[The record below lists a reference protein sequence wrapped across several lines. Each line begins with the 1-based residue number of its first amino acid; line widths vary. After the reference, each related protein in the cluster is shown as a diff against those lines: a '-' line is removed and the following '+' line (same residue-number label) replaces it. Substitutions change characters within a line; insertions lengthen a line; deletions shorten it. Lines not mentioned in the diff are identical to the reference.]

1 MQGQIDK
8 LATADQLKEK
18 VSELQALISSNQTG
32 ISSLETKLA
41 EVKATAD
48 SKATLDQVKTILANY
63 ATNEKVTA
71 EANKI
76 VDAAIKALQE
86 KDIKDL
92 KTLIE
97 TAQTTAD
104 KDLKNR
110 VSCKAYLGE
119 ASFSRS
125 LAFSFLSFRKVSW
138 KFLRAFLILPVL
150 PLPKRCFLPHLSL
163 PCGRVLNPL
172 PSPRP
177 FQKGKGCNRPPVLR
191 TASL

>member
-48 SKATLDQVKTILANY
+48 SKA
-63 ATNEKVTA
+63 
-71 EANKI
+71 
-76 VDAAIKALQE
+76 
-86 KDIKDL
+86 
-92 KTLIE
+92 
-97 TAQTTAD
+97 
-104 KDLKNR
+104 
-110 VSCKAYLGE
+110 YLGE

-125 LAFSFLSFRKVSW
+125 LAFSFLSFRKVSR

-150 PLPKRCFLPHLSL
+150 PLPKRCFFDP
-163 PCGRVLNPL
+163 
-172 PSPRP
+172 PRP
-177 FQKGKGCNRPPVLR
+177 
-191 TASL
+191 SLAKEGSTS

>member
-104 KDLKNR
+104 KDFK
-110 VSCKAYLGE
+110 K
-119 ASFSRS
+119 
-125 LAFSFLSFRKVSW
+125 
-138 KFLRAFLILPVL
+138 
-150 PLPKRCFLPHLSL
+150 
-163 PCGRVLNPL
+163 
-172 PSPRP
+172 
-177 FQKGKGCNRPPVLR
+177 
-191 TASL
+191 

>member
-8 LATADQLKEK
+8 LATVDQLKEK

-41 EVKATAD
+41 EVN

-104 KDLKNR
+104 KD
-110 VSCKAYLGE
+110 
-119 ASFSRS
+119 
-125 LAFSFLSFRKVSW
+125 
-138 KFLRAFLILPVL
+138 
-150 PLPKRCFLPHLSL
+150 
-163 PCGRVLNPL
+163 
-172 PSPRP
+172 
-177 FQKGKGCNRPPVLR
+177 
-191 TASL
+191 

>member
-32 ISSLETKLA
+32 ISSLEIKLA

-104 KDLKNR
+104 KD
-110 VSCKAYLGE
+110 
-119 ASFSRS
+119 
-125 LAFSFLSFRKVSW
+125 
-138 KFLRAFLILPVL
+138 
-150 PLPKRCFLPHLSL
+150 
-163 PCGRVLNPL
+163 
-172 PSPRP
+172 
-177 FQKGKGCNRPPVLR
+177 
-191 TASL
+191 

>member
-18 VSELQALISSNQTG
+18 VSELQALISSNLTG
-32 ISSLETKLA
+32 IGSLEIKLA

-104 KDLKNR
+104 KD
-110 VSCKAYLGE
+110 
-119 ASFSRS
+119 
-125 LAFSFLSFRKVSW
+125 
-138 KFLRAFLILPVL
+138 
-150 PLPKRCFLPHLSL
+150 
-163 PCGRVLNPL
+163 
-172 PSPRP
+172 
-177 FQKGKGCNRPPVLR
+177 
-191 TASL
+191 